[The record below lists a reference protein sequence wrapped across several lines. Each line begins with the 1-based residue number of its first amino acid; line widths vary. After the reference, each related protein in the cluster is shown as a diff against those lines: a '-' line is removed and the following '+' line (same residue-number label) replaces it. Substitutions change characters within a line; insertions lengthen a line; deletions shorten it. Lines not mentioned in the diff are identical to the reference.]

1 MRYYQLL
8 RNKKIEKLKIG
19 EKEWKETFKF
29 SSVLSKDFSK
39 QQNRFN
45 SLKQR
50 NQEIKI
56 KISTVMP
63 S

>member
-1 MRYYQLL
+1 VVVSVVTQQ
-8 RNKKIEKLKIG
+8 KIEKLKIG

-29 SSVLSKDFSK
+29 SVLSKDFSE

-56 KISTVMP
+56 KISTVRP

>member
-29 SSVLSKDFSK
+29 SVLSKDFSE